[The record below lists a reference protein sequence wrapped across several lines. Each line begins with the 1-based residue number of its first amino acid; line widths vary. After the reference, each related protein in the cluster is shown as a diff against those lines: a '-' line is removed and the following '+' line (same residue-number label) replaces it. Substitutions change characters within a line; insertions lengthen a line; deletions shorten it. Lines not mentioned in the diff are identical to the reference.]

1 MPGIGVGQQHGV
13 GAVSYTH
20 LDVYKRQTQES
31 FSSLTNRSD
40 QGDDS
45 CHEEKYLEGGN
56 RGGIYHLPVYSNLLM
71 GEFERSGMGL
81 KRGVV

>member
-1 MPGIGVGQQHGV
+1 MPAVQH
-13 GAVSYTH
+13 A
-20 LDVYKRQTQES
+20 TQRS

-56 RGGIYHLPVYSNLLM
+56 RGGIYHLPVLFQSLD
-71 GEFERSGMGL
+71 GGI
-81 KRGVV
+81 

>member
-1 MPGIGVGQQHGV
+1 MQAVQH
-13 GAVSYTH
+13 A
-20 LDVYKRQTQES
+20 TQKS